1 MRPNL
6 LALILLFFT
15 RQLLETST
23 PLILDSKEKIDRDI
37 HFVVFDFI
45 YLATIGI
52 ALNSQKCKEKSEFLF
67 WMGIFGLAEMG
78 SGWFFFGIKHPT
90 LLYLFSFFSSI
101 GPVFSICLI
110 VDKHYPNGESDSIWS
125 LVLLALLIM
134 MGQVPRS
141 LLVLLFAVA
150 VHVGQTVWEAIE
162 KGEGIVDDEEEEYS
176 DEDEGFEDD
185 FEIDFEEVTEDE
197 GFEEEEESHQNHQ
210 HFPARNRF
218 DPLHRR
224 D

>member
-78 SGWFFFGIKHPT
+78 SGWFFFGI
-90 LLYLFSFFSSI
+90 
-101 GPVFSICLI
+101 
-110 VDKHYPNGESDSIWS
+110 
-125 LVLLALLIM
+125 
-134 MGQVPRS
+134 GQVPRS

-162 KGEGIVDDEEEEYS
+162 KGEVVEDEEEEDS

-197 GFEEEEESHQNHQ
+197 GFEEEEEESNQNHPD
-210 HFPARNRF
+210 FPARNRF
-218 DPLHRR
+218 EPVLRR